1 MRDNL
6 PPLHKQF
13 ISFTPENSDGSV
25 AAVPSLSINLRAIAT
40 VRLSSDGSTVEIH
53 LLTGETHLIGP
64 LARPRARAVFRDILN
79 TLDEEIINVPSRTAL
94 TSERGH

>member
-1 MRDNL
+1 MHNDF

-13 ISFTPENSDGSV
+13 ISFTPENNDGPT

-40 VRLSSDGSTVEIH
+40 VRLSNDGGTVEIH

-64 LARPRARAVFRDILN
+64 LARPRARAVLRDILN
-79 TLDEEIINVPSRTAL
+79 TLGEEIINVPSGATL